1 MAAVS
6 IRLPLA
12 PSAKWFVHVP
22 IPELLSRALEN
33 FHNPYDSFQLAWR
46 NMEEGDE
53 GWRVALGRTLY
64 GLELGVAEVLI
75 AGSLI
80 DLIKCVCCDAF
91 FFLLINFL

>member
-1 MAAVS
+1 
-6 IRLPLA
+6 
-12 PSAKWFVHVP
+12 
-22 IPELLSRALEN
+22 
-33 FHNPYDSFQLAWR
+33 
-46 NMEEGDE
+46 MEEGDE

-75 AGSLI
+75 AGNLI